1 MEEEIKH
8 HYSEGDLNQ
17 LIALAVEPYL
27 RVIEQL
33 KERQREKDAEIVVMR
48 YALAEMDRKVQ
59 EIEKKQGSTTKKV
72 GGTATRT
79 STTRPVVSTIKTKT
93 ALAAS
98 TVKLNSGVTTPR
110 STSR

>member
-1 MEEEIKH
+1 M
-8 HYSEGDLNQ
+8 
-17 LIALAVEPYL
+17 IALAVEPYL

-59 EIEKKQGSTTKKV
+59 EIEKKQGGAGAKKV
-72 GGTATRT
+72 GATATRT
-79 STTRPVVSTIKTKT
+79 STTRPVVSTIKTKKNV
-93 ALAAS
+93 AAS

-110 STSR
+110 SNSR